1 MRDFRLK
8 MTQCVPWLPPIFLT
22 YTHQVSQCQTTCQIA
37 SCLAHQPQVCCYRL
51 LYQPKEL
58 QLKAGMLQAGHIELK
73 QFLMSHS
80 ILAFYFQQQYHKSVI
95 LCKCIS
101 LDPMTNSQILIPKFQ
116 FLICFFFNQK
126 KYSNSMAHL
135 WYVQKNVQ
143 FGEFRIGCWIP

>member
-8 MTQCVPWLPPIFLT
+8 MTQYVPWLPPIFLT

-116 FLICFFFNQK
+116 FQFLIFLFLIKQSTVTPWLIYK
-126 KYSNSMAHL
+126 G
-135 WYVQKNVQ
+135 Q
-143 FGEFRIGCWIP
+143 